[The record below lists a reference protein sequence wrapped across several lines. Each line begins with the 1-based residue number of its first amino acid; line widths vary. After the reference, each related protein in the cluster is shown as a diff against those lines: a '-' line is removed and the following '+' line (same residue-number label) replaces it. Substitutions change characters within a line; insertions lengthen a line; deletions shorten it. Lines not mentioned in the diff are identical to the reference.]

1 MKSTQSQIKM
11 GKLLNLKF
19 CALGIGTLISLN
31 SIIAT
36 LDWLDLK
43 FPEKNFKFIF
53 PIAWFLPFVVF
64 QLLTIW
70 IGNKLS
76 FNLRVVSC
84 YVVACLFFL
93 SIPII
98 VSKIGGEAGFGVMIG
113 CMVVLAS
120 FVSIAE
126 AAIFGLTGML
136 AKEYVNSFVVGT
148 GVSGLIISSL
158 RIVCLASFN
167 NDEDGLMRSTTV
179 YYTISGLLLLG
190 CIYIQLNIMKT
201 PEVIYTLTKHS
212 TDPSSRLIPA
222 EINIKHSI
230 YNSVSISDILK
241 LMWEDVFLVWL
252 VMCST
257 RALFPGLALST
268 HDEHMPYAWFATV
281 MVIIYNLGNFIGKY
295 TPKYIIISH
304 SNIWVLSFFRLIFG
318 VTFYMIACNMSPQWL
333 FGSLWFKLLNMFLFS
348 LSDGY
353 CSTVILIQSASKL
366 PERMRERA
374 GYVII
379 TTMMIGIFNGALLGL
394 AFQNTGSSYK

>member
-1 MKSTQSQIKM
+1 MSV
-11 GKLLNLKF
+11 
-19 CALGIGTLISLN
+19 N
-31 SIIAT
+31 SILAT

-43 FPEKNFKFIF
+43 FPEKNFRFIF

-70 IGNKLS
+70 IGNKFS

-84 YVVACLFFL
+84 YVVGCLFFL

-98 VSKIGGEAGFGVMIG
+98 VSKIGGEAGFGIILG

-120 FVSIAE
+120 FNSIAE
-126 AAIFGLTGML
+126 AAIFGLTGMI
-136 AKEYVNSFVVGT
+136 AKEYVNYFVIGT

-158 RIVCLASFN
+158 RIVCLASFY
-167 NDEDGLMRSTTV
+167 NDEDGLIRSTAV
-179 YYTISGLLLLG
+179 YYTISGFLLLG
-190 CIYIQLNIMKT
+190 CIAIQLNIMKN
-201 PEVIYTLTKHS
+201 PEVIYTIKKHS
-212 TDPSSRLIPA
+212 TDTGARLIPA
-222 EINIKHSI
+222 EMNIKQSI
-230 YNSVSISDILK
+230 FKSDSVSDILK
-241 LMWEDVFLVWL
+241 LMWEDVFLVWM

-257 RALFPGLALST
+257 RALFPGLGLST
-268 HDEHMPYAWFATV
+268 HDESMPYAWFNTI

-295 TPKYIIISH
+295 TPRFIIISH
-304 SNIWVLSFFRLIFG
+304 SSIWVLSFLRLIFG

-353 CSTVILIQSASKL
+353 CSTVIIIQSAGRL

-374 GYVII
+374 GYVILAS
-379 TTMMIGIFNGALLGL
+379 MMIGILNGALLGL
-394 AFQNTGSSYK
+394 AFQNLGSSIMKH

>member
-1 MKSTQSQIKM
+1 M
-11 GKLLNLKF
+11 GKLLNFEF
-19 CALGIGTLISLN
+19 CALGVGIVMSLN
-31 SIIAT
+31 SILAT

-43 FPEKNFKFIF
+43 FPGNNFRFIF

-84 YVVACLFFL
+84 YIVGCLFFL

-98 VSKIGGEAGFGVMIG
+98 VSKIGGEAGFGIMIG
-113 CMVVLAS
+113 CMVILAS
-120 FVSIAE
+120 FISIAE

-136 AKEYVNSFVVGT
+136 AKDYVNSYVVGT

-158 RIVCLASFN
+158 RIICLASFN
-167 NDEDGLMRSTTV
+167 NDEEGLMGSTAV
-179 YYTISGLLLLG
+179 YYTITGLLLLG
-190 CIYIQLNIMKT
+190 CIAIQFNIMKN
-201 PEVIYTLTKHS
+201 PEVIYTLKKNS
-212 TDPSSRLIPA
+212 ADASPLLIP
-222 EINIKHSI
+222 EETDIQHSI
-230 YNSVSISDILK
+230 SESDSISFILR
-241 LMWEDVFLVWL
+241 LLWEDIFLVWL

-268 HDEHMPYAWFATV
+268 HDESMPYAWFNTV

-295 TPKYIIISH
+295 TPRFITISH
-304 SNIWVLSFFRLIFG
+304 SNVWVLSFIRLIFG
-318 VTFYMIACNMSPQWL
+318 VTFYLIACNMSPQWL
-333 FGSLWFKLLNMFLFS
+333 FGSLWFKMLHMFLFS

-353 CSTVILIQSASKL
+353 CSTVIIIQSAEKV

-374 GYVII
+374 GYVIV
-379 TTMMIGIFNGALLGL
+379 TSMMIGIFNGALLGL
-394 AFQNTGSSYK
+394 AFQNTGNSILKN